1 MLTGI
6 PRVWQLR
13 RDPRIALDAHVWPF
27 ETGLAHDPR
36 PAIVFA
42 EVYPSLVPPLPLAGQ
57 PKDAGQVAA
66 LGARFAEL
74 DAAGQLGACFA
85 GDPGLTAAER
95 EAVECEEAWIRGV
108 TDGGAPRTQPA
119 STHCPDRT

>member
-1 MLTGI
+1 MLTGS
-6 PRVWQLR
+6 PLAGQPR
-13 RDPRIALDAHVWPF
+13 RDLRIALDGNVGPV

-42 EVYPSLVPPLPLAGQ
+42 GVYPSLVPPLPLAGQ

-95 EAVECEEAWIRGV
+95 EAVECEEAWILGV
-108 TDGGAPRTQPA
+108 TDGGAP
-119 STHCPDRT
+119 